1 MKGIGLAVAAD
12 KSKPTSYRETFKRH
26 RKLFCLPMLLGVLA
40 AGYLAVQTGK
50 TFTATTSLWVD
61 TAPPV
66 ASSASSDSPPL
77 SSAPAAAEQG
87 ILTELLTTNDFAV
100 AIAQNSLL
108 GKYLGGSDAAIE
120 TDAANALERQQVAG
134 TISGQQV
141 LKISYTGPSPEVAKS
156 TVGAIAQQLKV
167 FNNKLTGSHDQ
178 AAVTYAQQQV
188 TQASKTLSAARDA
201 LTQYL
206 AAHPNAGQS
215 DPNFAALSSA
225 VSNANNSLETAN
237 SALSSAVAAR
247 SSGGWTIQLIDDPTV
262 FPVAKGKK
270 KIAEEVLGGLI
281 GGALLSLLVVVAL
294 TPAKKDP
301 WDEDDFPST
310 SPVARGMRPD
320 PFDPSAVPAAP
331 APALRSERRLIL
343 RTPNRDHH

>member
-1 MKGIGLAVAAD
+1 MAEAAD
-12 KSKPTSYRETFKRH
+12 KNKPTSYRETFRRH

-50 TFTATTSLWVD
+50 TFTATTSIWVD

-87 ILTELLTTNDFAV
+87 ILTELLTTNDFAIEV
-100 AIAQNSLL
+100 AENSLL
-108 GKYLGGSDAAIE
+108 GKYLGSTASIE
-120 TDAANALERQQVAG
+120 TNAASALEQQQVAG

-141 LKISYTGPSPEVAKS
+141 LKISYTGPTAEIAKS
-156 TVGAIAQQLKV
+156 TVGAIAQQLRL
-167 FNNKLTGSHDQ
+167 FNNKLTGQHDQ
-178 AAVTYAQQQV
+178 AAVTYDQQQV
-188 TQASKTLSAARDA
+188 TQASKVLTAARNA
-201 LTQYL
+201 LSEYL

-215 DPNFAALSSA
+215 DPNFAAYSSSEANASNQLGEAQTNLNQA
-225 VSNANNSLETAN
+225 VG
-237 SALSSAVAAR
+237 AR
-247 SSGGWTIQLIDDPTV
+247 ASGGWTMQEIDQPSV

-281 GGALLSLLVVVAL
+281 GGALLSLLAVIAL

-301 WDEDDFPST
+301 WDDEFPSA
-310 SPVARGMRPD
+310 SSVGLGLRPD
-320 PFDPSAVPAAP
+320 PLDGSPVSAPP

>member
-1 MKGIGLAVAAD
+1 LVLAVAAD

-26 RKLFCLPMLLGVLA
+26 RKLFCLPMLLGVVA

-100 AIAQNSLL
+100 AVAKNSLL
-108 GKYLGGSDAAIE
+108 GKYLGGGDAAVE
-120 TDAANALERQQVAG
+120 NNAANALEQGQVAG

-141 LKISYTGPSPEVAKS
+141 LKISYTGPSPDVAKT
-156 TVGAIAQQLKV
+156 TVAAIAQQLKV
-167 FNNKLTGSHDQ
+167 FNDKLTGQHDD

-188 TQASKTLSAARDA
+188 TQASKTLAAARNA
-201 LTQYL
+201 LSQYL
-206 AAHPNAGQS
+206 SQHPSAGQS

-225 VSNANNSLETAN
+225 EVNANNSLGSANTAL
-237 SALSSAVAAR
+237 AQAVGAR
-247 SSGGWTIQLIDDPTV
+247 ASGGWTMQLIDEPTV

-270 KIAEEVLGGLI
+270 KMVEEILGGLI
-281 GGALLSLLVVVAL
+281 GGALLSLLVVIAL

-301 WDEDDFPST
+301 WDEDDFPSA

-320 PFDPSAVPAAP
+320 PFDPSTVPPAP